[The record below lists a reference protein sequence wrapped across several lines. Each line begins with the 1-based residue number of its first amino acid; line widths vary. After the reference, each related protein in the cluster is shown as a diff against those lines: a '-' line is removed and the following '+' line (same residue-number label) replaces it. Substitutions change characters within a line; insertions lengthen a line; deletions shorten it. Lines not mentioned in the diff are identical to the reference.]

1 MTNYKNHTCVK
12 IEKINDKSKKGRGM
26 KKLHITILSG
36 LLSIIP
42 LTVSADDL
50 GRGKHNFLEILASK
64 VAEFIKPAT
73 YDYRDYG
80 FSGTSKI
87 FALTGNFCGDTETRT
102 ISRTTAGENTEITMS
117 RVRTSIGVT
126 CHNKTFTR
134 LATPTEMLLIDKGNN
149 TLSGVLKSTDT
160 LDGPMPLRTSTM
172 EIGSAFGSASN
183 IIRTPV
189 GGLGVLSDLMVNT
202 TTLLAVEDVTVPAG
216 SYTACL
222 KIHTLRTSA
231 TFGRFNRVQ
240 WFCPAV
246 GEVKRMQS
254 ESLGET
260 GFRIWKLTSMN

>member
-1 MTNYKNHTCVK
+1 
-12 IEKINDKSKKGRGM
+12 M

-36 LLSIIP
+36 LLSITP

-64 VAEFIKPAT
+64 VAELIKPTT

-87 FALTGNFCGDTETRT
+87 FTLTGNFCGDTETRT
-102 ISRTTAGENTEITMS
+102 FTRTTVGDDTEIKMS
-117 RVRTSIGVT
+117 RVRTSLGTT

-149 TLSGVLKSTDT
+149 SLSGILKSTDS
-160 LDGPMPLRTSTM
+160 LDGPVPLRTSTM
-172 EIGSAFGSASN
+172 EMGSAFGTASN

-189 GGLGVLSDLMVNT
+189 GGVGELTDLMVNT
-202 TTLLAVEDVTVPAG
+202 TTVVGIEDITVPAG

-240 WFCPAV
+240 WFCPAI

-254 ESLGET
+254 EGLAES
-260 GFRIWKLTSMN
+260 GFRIWELSSMN